1 MEVQAIT
8 RYLFLD
14 CKEGVGGARD
24 TEEKPRLHHV
34 QQPVDEVFE
43 FGPYCLIPSKRVLL
57 ASHIPV
63 ELGGRAFDILTL
75 LLRHHGEVVGRR
87 QILDQ
92 VWPGLTVDES
102 NLRVQMSELRR
113 VLRARGKG
121 SAYIKNV
128 QARGYVFVAPAR
140 RARAAGAPT
149 SPLARLPEQPK
160 FLLGRDD
167 AIDALV
173 SRTLAR
179 RFVTIV
185 GPGASGKTV
194 LAVEVGRR
202 LAGEFNN
209 EVHYVDLGSVRA
221 QNLVLPSIARA
232 LGYAAQSGDLL
243 PELARFAGDRR
254 LLLIVDCCEHVIDV
268 AANVLAA
275 LFHHVPQMHLIA
287 TSREP
292 LRADGETVYF
302 LNPLGLPV
310 ERDHIS
316 AVEALASAS
325 VSLLMRNAAVGG
337 YERELDRN
345 CAPAAAEI
353 CRRLDGNPLGIEL
366 AGRRLMEYGFDGV
379 LDGVRNG
386 AVLTWQDQRQEPR
399 HRTLAAMLDW
409 SFRLLS
415 ELERRVLIRLSVLP
429 GAFTMQAAQA
439 VASDLIDE
447 PSIVAQV
454 VEDLTDKSLVGI
466 VPLDDRYMYRLPHL
480 TRLHVEST
488 CARSIEHQQ
497 VSTPEAAFSTKF
509 DFFVPRS
516 FDPRYATIA
525 RREAGDAR

>member
-1 MEVQAIT
+1 M
-8 RYLFLD
+8 
-14 CKEGVGGARD
+14 
-24 TEEKPRLHHV
+24 

-43 FGPYCLIPSKRVLL
+43 FGPYSLIPSKRVLL
-57 ASHIPV
+57 AGHTPV

-92 VWPGLTVDES
+92 VWPGLTIDES

-113 VLRARGKG
+113 VLGGGKG

-140 RARAAGAPT
+140 RARAAGTPT
-149 SPLARLPEQPK
+149 SPLARVPEPSK

-167 AIDALV
+167 AIDTLV
-173 SRTLAR
+173 SRALAR

-194 LAVEVGRR
+194 LALEVGRR
-202 LAGEFNN
+202 LAGEFNS

-221 QNLVLPSIARA
+221 QNLVLRSIARA

-243 PELARFAGDRR
+243 QELARFAGDRR

-275 LFHHVPQMHLIA
+275 LFHHVPQLHLIA

-325 VSLLMRNAAVGG
+325 VSLLMHNAAVGG
-337 YERELDRN
+337 YDRELDRN

-353 CRRLDGNPLGIEL
+353 CRRLDGNPLAIEL

-379 LDGVRNG
+379 LDEVRNG
-386 AVLTWQDQRQEPR
+386 AVLTWQDQRHEPR

-409 SFRLLS
+409 GFQLLS
-415 ELERRVLIRLSVLP
+415 EPERRVLARLSLLP

-439 VASDLIDE
+439 VASDVIDE

-454 VEDLTDKSLVGI
+454 VEDLTDKSLVEI
-466 VPLDDRYMYRLPHL
+466 VPHDDRYMYKLPHL
-480 TRLHVEST
+480 TRLHVESKGRPNHRASASFV
-488 CARSIEHQQ
+488 ARGHSPPTLI
-497 VSTPEAAFSTKF
+497 STFRGRPSRGMQ
-509 DFFVPRS
+509 P
-516 FDPRYATIA
+516 
-525 RREAGDAR
+525 